1 MTFLNQIHENDSSLK
16 DPLFQT
22 KQKLS
27 KGRKRGGETIQ
38 YYLGSVLLYFY
49 RVFNQQAKEKNNLS
63 KNMLEGKQLLNLG

>member
-38 YYLGSVLLYFY
+38 YYLGSVLLYFIEY
-49 RVFNQQAKEKNNLS
+49 LIN
-63 KNMLEGKQLLNLG
+63 KQRKRITYQRTC

>member
-38 YYLGSVLLYFY
+38 YYLGSVLLYFIAY
-49 RVFNQQAKEKNNLS
+49 LIN
-63 KNMLEGKQLLNLG
+63 KQRKRITYQRTC

>member
-27 KGRKRGGETIQ
+27 KGRKSGGETIQ
-38 YYLGSVLLYFY
+38 YYLGSVLLYFIAY
-49 RVFNQQAKEKNNLS
+49 LIN
-63 KNMLEGKQLLNLG
+63 KQRKRITYQRTC